1 MLSWLAELIKQ
12 PTIHQLLVNPTYDT
26 TTQSE
31 IVLDFSQ
38 NKLNNVGQ
46 NFVRILGKNHRL
58 TVLPDIQI
66 LFERYVAE
74 TNQRINATV
83 TSAIQLN
90 ENNQCTITQALKQ
103 KFNRDVQCQFKID
116 PALIGGVMIHIGD
129 KVIDGSLRGR
139 LRNLRQAVF
148 TTI

>member
-1 MLSWLAELIKQ
+1 MKEVAYPYAEAVFEYADENHQIAEWQTMLSWLAELIKQ

-31 IVLDFSQ
+31 IVFDFSQ

-90 ENNQCTITQALKQ
+90 EN
-103 KFNRDVQCQFKID
+103 
-116 PALIGGVMIHIGD
+116 
-129 KVIDGSLRGR
+129 
-139 LRNLRQAVF
+139 
-148 TTI
+148 